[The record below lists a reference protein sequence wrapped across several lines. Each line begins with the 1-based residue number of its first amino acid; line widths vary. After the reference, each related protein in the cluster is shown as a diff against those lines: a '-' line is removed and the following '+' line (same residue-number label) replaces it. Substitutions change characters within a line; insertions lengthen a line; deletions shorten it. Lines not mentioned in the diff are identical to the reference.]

1 MLRTPHVNEAR
12 AARGAPPRLR
22 CGLRPNAFQIRCS
35 CVTRFHFRSLRYLLF
50 YFFTSALSLTLS
62 LFTHSFI
69 HSLTPSHSAST
80 QLLGSS
86 SRLPSSLNPL
96 SSGGGMAAAA
106 GLPYDVLKKSRDV
119 RSLEKDL
126 QYSRSPFATW
136 GKQVVFAIDRDH
148 GGRLIHTFRSKKHLG
163 ADIDAQTGKAGYG
176 GYSWTLYIHNF
187 LGRCLLS
194 RALAGWLPVGVVD

>member
-1 MLRTPHVNEAR
+1 
-12 AARGAPPRLR
+12 
-22 CGLRPNAFQIRCS
+22 
-35 CVTRFHFRSLRYLLF
+35 
-50 YFFTSALSLTLS
+50 
-62 LFTHSFI
+62 
-69 HSLTPSHSAST
+69 
-80 QLLGSS
+80 
-86 SRLPSSLNPL
+86 
-96 SSGGGMAAAA
+96 MAAAA